1 MHRRWLSVPLLSSC
15 VSAFYPYQSGDGG
28 NDNSKRFIPLD
39 LEPQTKDDSGV
50 VTLDIMKVVGQAR
63 RNNIFPVVTSTAAN
77 MPNAMAINQDG
88 NDYTY
93 FSTMKFGSEGQEMY
107 MLIDSGSANTWVMSS
122 DCESYACQT
131 HNTFGSEDS
140 STLKTTTQTW
150 SMTYGT
156 GEVDGVVAKDTVQ
169 LANYTV
175 SMNFGLASTASD
187 DFNNYPMDGILGIG
201 RATSDALDSP
211 SIMQVLSDQGHLAEN
226 ILGIHLQRSSD
237 GAKDGQI
244 TFGGVDS
251 SKFVG
256 KLSYAKTINSDSW
269 QISADDAGV
278 DGKAVGFQGKTAIID
293 TGTSYILMP
302 PNDAD
307 ALHQLI
313 PGSSHNG
320 ERYVVPCSASANVYF
335 TISGIKYSVS
345 PKDYVGKQSGSGC
358 QSNIIGHQPFGPN
371 DWILGDVFLKNVYTV
386 LDFDHASVGFG
397 TKAGTTAANGSSATS
412 SSASSSGTG
421 APSSS
426 GSNSTVSSK
435 PSATSGLASGGSAG
449 PTTFATSTTGAGGS
463 TANGSASGAAATSSA
478 STGDSNGGSDSD
490 PFSQAGNTGSS
501 SGSSLIPIMAL
512 AFVVGFVL

>member
-1 MHRRWLSVPLLSSC
+1 MHRRWLSVPLLSSY
-15 VSAFYPYQSGDGG
+15 VSAFYPYHSGDGG
-28 NDNSKRFIPLD
+28 NDNSKRFIPMD
-39 LEPQTKDDSGV
+39 QEPQTKDDSGV
-50 VTLDIMKVVGQAR
+50 VILDIKKISR

-93 FSTMKFGSEGQEMY
+93 FSTMKFGSKGQEMY
-107 MLIDSGSANTWVMSS
+107 MLIDSGSANTWVMGS
-122 DCESYACQT
+122 DCGSYACQT

-156 GEVDGVVAKDTVQ
+156 GEVDGVVATDTVQ

-175 SMNFGLASTASD
+175 SMDFGLASTASD

-201 RATSDALDSP
+201 RATSSALDSP
-211 SIMQVLSDQGHLAEN
+211 TIMQVLSNQGHLAEN

-251 SKFVG
+251 SKFAG

-302 PNDAD
+302 PADAD
-307 ALHQLI
+307 ALHELI

-320 ERYVVPCSASANVYF
+320 ERYVVPCSSSANVYF
-335 TISGIKYSVS
+335 TISGVKYSVS

-358 QSNIIGHQPFGPN
+358 QSNIIGHQPFGPD

-386 LDFDHASVGFG
+386 LDFDQAQIGFG
-397 TKAGTTAANGSSATS
+397 TKGGNGSSATS
-412 SSASSSGTG
+412 SSASG

-426 GSNSTVSSK
+426 GSNSTVSSR
-435 PSATSGLASGGSAG
+435 PSPTSSSASRG
-449 PTTFATSTTGAGGS
+449 TTIATSTTKGSSS
-463 TANGSASGAAATSSA
+463 TATGSASGAAATS
-478 STGDSNGGSDSD
+478 TGDSDGGSDSD
-490 PFSQAGNTGSS
+490 PFSQAGDTGSS
-501 SGSSLIPIMAL
+501 SGSSSSSATKSKSRSRSSSLIPMMAL
-512 AFVVGFVL
+512 AFVAGLIL